1 MDLSYGERIS
11 DMAATIKDI
20 RSETGLGLATISKYL
35 NGGNVRS
42 ENRQKIEEAIKKLDY
57 HPNETARS
65 LVTKRTRT
73 IGFVVNNIAS
83 NFSGVLLQHAS
94 AYLHDRGYGMMIC
107 DSNLDEEQEA
117 ESIRFCVEK
126 QVDGILLIPV
136 SKDPSS
142 LGSAEKSGIPVVL
155 LDRELDSDDF
165 DCVIIDNSNAAERA
179 VDYLIKCGHRKIS
192 VIYSG
197 EYTGSERFKGYRR
210 SMEKAGIDVPEKYMF
225 SGRTHSAELGYNSMK
240 ELLKLKL
247 KERPTAVL
255 STNYEVSLGVIMA
268 LNESGVKCP
277 EEISLIGFDELI
289 LPMVMKP
296 RLTLVAQP
304 MEEIASE
311 GARILLQRIEEG
323 RKNPPQKVSLYAA
336 LKEGE
341 SVREL

>member
-1 MDLSYGERIS
+1 
-11 DMAATIKDI
+11 MAATIKDI
-20 RSETGLGLATISKYL
+20 RTETGLGLATISKFL

-73 IGFVVNNIAS
+73 IGFVVNIIAS

-107 DSNLDEEQEA
+107 DSNSDERQEI

-136 SKDPSS
+136 SKDPSA
-142 LGSAEKSGIPVVL
+142 LTAAEKAGIPVVL
-155 LDRELDSDDF
+155 LDRELESDTF
-165 DCVIIDNSNAAERA
+165 DCVIIDNVSAAERA
-179 VDYLIKCGHRKIS
+179 TDYLIKCGHKKIA
-192 VIYSG
+192 VIYSE
-197 EYTGSERFKGYRR
+197 EYTGSERYKGYLA
-210 SMEKAGIDVPEKYMF
+210 SMNKAGIDIPVEYMN

-240 ELLKLKL
+240 SLLQLKD
-247 KERPTAVL
+247 RPTAVL

-268 LNESGVKCP
+268 LNEEGVKCP
-277 EEISLIGFDELI
+277 ENISLIGFDELI
-289 LPMVMKP
+289 LPMVMNPK
-296 RLTLVAQP
+296 LTLVAQP
-304 MEEIASE
+304 MEDIASE

-323 RKNPPQKVSLYAA
+323 KKNPPQKVSLYAA

-341 SVREL
+341 SVRKLSKR

>member
-1 MDLSYGERIS
+1 
-11 DMAATIKDI
+11 MAATIKDI
-20 RSETGLGLATISKYL
+20 RAETGLGLATISKFL

-107 DSNLDEEQEA
+107 DSNLDEKQEA

-136 SKDPSS
+136 SKDPSPLS
-142 LGSAEKSGIPVVL
+142 SAEKGGIPVVL
-155 LDRELDSDDF
+155 LDRELESDAF
-165 DCVIIDNSNAAERA
+165 DCVIIDNISAAERA
-179 VDYLIKCGHRKIS
+179 TDYLISCGHRKIA

-197 EYTGSERFKGYRR
+197 EYTGSERFKGYTE
-210 SMEKAGIDVPEKYMF
+210 SMRKAGIDIPDQYMF
-225 SGRTHSAELGYNSMK
+225 AGRTHSTELGYNSMK
-240 ELLKLKL
+240 ELLKL
-247 KERPTAVL
+247 EDRPTAVL

-268 LNESGVKCP
+268 LNEAGVKCP
-277 EEISLIGFDELI
+277 QDISLIGFDELI
-289 LPMVMKP
+289 LPMVMNP

-304 MEEIASE
+304 MEDIASE

-323 RKNPPQKVSLYAA
+323 KKYPPQKVSLYAA

-341 SVREL
+341 SVRKISKL

>member
-142 LGSAEKSGIPVVL
+142 LGSAEKSGNFPR
-155 LDRELDSDDF
+155 D
-165 DCVIIDNSNAAERA
+165 
-179 VDYLIKCGHRKIS
+179 
-192 VIYSG
+192 
-197 EYTGSERFKGYRR
+197 
-210 SMEKAGIDVPEKYMF
+210 
-225 SGRTHSAELGYNSMK
+225 HS
-240 ELLKLKL
+240 
-247 KERPTAVL
+247 
-255 STNYEVSLGVIMA
+255 GVIRPLFCGSA
-268 LNESGVKCP
+268 LS
-277 EEISLIGFDELI
+277 
-289 LPMVMKP
+289 
-296 RLTLVAQP
+296 A
-304 MEEIASE
+304 
-311 GARILLQRIEEG
+311 
-323 RKNPPQKVSLYAA
+323 
-336 LKEGE
+336 
-341 SVREL
+341 

>member
-1 MDLSYGERIS
+1 
-11 DMAATIKDI
+11 MAATIKDI

-35 NGGNVRS
+35 NGGNVRA

-73 IGFVVNNIAS
+73 VGFVVNNIAS

-107 DSNLDEEQEA
+107 DSNLNEKQEA

-126 QVDGILLIPV
+126 QVDGILLIPA
-136 SKDPSS
+136 SKDPAS
-142 LGSAEKSGIPVVL
+142 LSSAEKAGIPIVL
-155 LDRELDSDDF
+155 LDREMESDAF
-165 DCVIIDNSNAAERA
+165 DCVIIDNTSAAERA
-179 VDYLIKCGHRKIS
+179 VDYLIGCGHRRIA
-192 VIYSG
+192 VIYSE
-197 EYTGSERFKGYRR
+197 EYTGSERFKGYRK
-210 SMEKAGIDVPEKYMF
+210 SMEKAGIEVPEKYMY
-225 SGRTHSAELGYNSMK
+225 SGRTHSTELGYNSMK
-240 ELLKLKL
+240 ELLKLKD
-247 KERPTAVL
+247 RPSAVL

-277 EEISLIGFDELI
+277 RDISLIGFDELI
-289 LPMVMKP
+289 LPMVMNP

-304 MEEIASE
+304 MEDIASE

-323 RKNPPQKVSLYAA
+323 KRLPPQKVSLYAA

-341 SVREL
+341 SVRDL

>member
-1 MDLSYGERIS
+1 
-11 DMAATIKDI
+11 MAATIKDI

-83 NFSGVLLQHAS
+83 SFSGVLLQHAS
-94 AYLHDRGYGMMIC
+94 ACLHDRGYGMMIC
-107 DSNLDEEQEA
+107 DSNLDKKQEA

-136 SKDPSS
+136 SKDPSPIS
-142 LGSAEKSGIPVVL
+142 SAEKGGIPVVL
-155 LDRELDSDDF
+155 LDREIESDAF
-165 DCVIIDNSNAAERA
+165 DCVVIDNSSAAERA
-179 VDYLIKCGHRKIS
+179 VDYLIDCGHERIA
-192 VIYSG
+192 VICSE
-197 EYTGSERFKGYRR
+197 EYTGNERFRGFRR
-210 SMEKAGIDVPEKYMF
+210 SMEKAGICVPEQYMY
-225 SGRTHSAELGYNSMK
+225 SGRTHSTELGYNSMK
-240 ELLKLKL
+240 ELLKLKD
-247 KERPTAVL
+247 KPTAVL

-268 LNESGVKCP
+268 INESGVKCP
-277 EEISLIGFDELI
+277 GDISLIGFDELI
-289 LPMVMKP
+289 LPMVMNP

-304 MEEIASE
+304 MEDIASE
-311 GARILLQRIEEG
+311 GVRILLQRIDEG
-323 RKNPPQKVSLYAA
+323 KKFPPQKVSLYAA

-341 SVREL
+341 SVRKISKL